1 MVCLFFFLMIRR
13 PPRSTRMTHSF
24 PTRRSSDLVAK
35 TLPPGIQVNVVL
47 NRAEL
52 VGATVA
58 TVQRNLTEGAI
69 LVAVALFLLLGNW
82 RAAVIAVLVIPF
94 SFLMMA
100 MGMNAFKVPGNLMS
114 LGALDFG
121 LIVDGAVIIIEN
133 CLARLA
139 HRQEHEGRLLSLR
152 ERRSEEHT

>member
-1 MVCLFFFLMIRR
+1 MLRR
-13 PPRSTRMTHSF
+13 PPRSTRTDTLF
-24 PTRRSSDLVAK
+24 PYTTLFRSKLDQVAK

-114 LGALDFG
+114 LGALDF
-121 LIVDGAVIIIEN
+121 
-133 CLARLA
+133 
-139 HRQEHEGRLLSLR
+139 
-152 ERRSEEHT
+152 RSEEHTSELQ

>member
-1 MVCLFFFLMIRR
+1 EIRNAVAATRGGTPITIGQIANVRVGGDLRTGAGSMNGQEAVIGTVLMLIGQNSRI
-13 PPRSTRMTHSF
+13 
-24 PTRRSSDLVAK
+24 VAEQATQK
-35 TLPPGIQVNVVL
+35 LDQITKSLPPGIQVKVVL

-100 MGMNAFKVPGNLMS
+100 MGMNAFNVPGNLMS
-114 LGALDFG
+114 LGALDF
-121 LIVDGAVIIIEN
+121 
-133 CLARLA
+133 
-139 HRQEHEGRLLSLR
+139 
-152 ERRSEEHT
+152 